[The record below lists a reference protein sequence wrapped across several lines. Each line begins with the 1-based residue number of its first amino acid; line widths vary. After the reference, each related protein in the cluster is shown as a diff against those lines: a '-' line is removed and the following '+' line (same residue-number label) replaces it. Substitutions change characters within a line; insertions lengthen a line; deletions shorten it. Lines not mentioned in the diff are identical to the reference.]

1 MTTILYVKK
10 LDTDA
15 IIPTK
20 GSARAAG
27 YDLYALEDTVLSVMK
42 TTKVRTGI
50 AVSMPEHCYGRIAP
64 RSSLGA
70 KGIKV
75 HGGVVDSDYRGEI
88 IVLLQ
93 STEKEYYIKKGERI
107 AQLILERYEYS
118 SIIEEVDSL
127 DCTDRGEG
135 GFGSTGK

>member
-1 MTTILYVKK
+1 MDKVVYVQK
-10 LDTDA
+10 LDNDA

-20 GSARAAG
+20 GSPGAAG
-27 YDLYALEDTVLSVMK
+27 YDLYALEDTVLPVMK

-50 AVSMPEHCYGRIAP
+50 AVSIPEHCYGRIAP

-70 KGIKV
+70 KGIIV
-75 HGGVVDSDYRGEI
+75 HAGVVDSDYRGEI

-93 STEKEYYIKKGERI
+93 STEQEYCIKKGERI
-107 AQLILERYEYS
+107 AQLILEKYEHES
-118 SIIEEVDSL
+118 MLFRATVL
-127 DCTDRGEG
+127 DITDRGDG

>member
-20 GSARAAG
+20 GSAGAAG

-70 KGIKV
+70 KGIIV
-75 HGGVVDSDYRGEI
+75 HAGVVDSDYRGEI

-93 STEKEYYIKKGERI
+93 STEQEYYIKKGERI

>member
-50 AVSMPEHCYGRIAP
+50 AVSIPKHCYGRIAS

-93 STEKEYYIKKGERI
+93 STEQEYCIKKGERI
-107 AQLILERYEYS
+107 AQLILEKYEHES
-118 SIIEEVDSL
+118 MLFRATVL
-127 DCTDRGEG
+127 DITDRGDR

>member
-1 MTTILYVKK
+1 MDKVIYVQK
-10 LDTDA
+10 LDNDA

-20 GSARAAG
+20 GSPGAAG
-27 YDLYALEDTVLSVMK
+27 YDLYALEDIILPVMK

-50 AVSMPEHCYGRIAP
+50 AVSIPEHCYGRIAP

-70 KGIKV
+70 KGIIV
-75 HGGVVDSDYRGEI
+75 HAGVVDSDYRGEI

-93 STEKEYYIKKGERI
+93 STEQEYCIKKGERI
-107 AQLILERYEYS
+107 AQLILEKYEHES
-118 SIIEEVDSL
+118 MLFRATVL
-127 DCTDRGEG
+127 DITDRGDR

>member
-1 MTTILYVKK
+1 MTTIFYVKK

-20 GSARAAG
+20 GSAGAAG

-50 AVSMPEHCYGRIAP
+50 AVSIPKHCYGRIAS

-70 KGIKV
+70 EGIRV

-93 STEKEYYIKKGERI
+93 STEQEYYIKKRER
-107 AQLILERYEYS
+107 E
-118 SIIEEVDSL
+118 
-127 DCTDRGEG
+127 
-135 GFGSTGK
+135 

>member
-20 GSARAAG
+20 GSAGAAG

-70 KGIKV
+70 KGIIV
-75 HGGVVDSDYRGEI
+75 HAGVVDSDYRGEI